1 MNEEDKKADLYLDS
15 NGDMIFIDDEG
26 KEYLLTPIRD
36 EQELVELEES
46 NRKKEALR
54 SYLDVISSRTLH

>member
-46 NRKKEALR
+46 DRKKEALR
-54 SYLDVISSRTLH
+54 SYLDSISSSALH

>member
-46 NRKKEALR
+46 DRKKEALR